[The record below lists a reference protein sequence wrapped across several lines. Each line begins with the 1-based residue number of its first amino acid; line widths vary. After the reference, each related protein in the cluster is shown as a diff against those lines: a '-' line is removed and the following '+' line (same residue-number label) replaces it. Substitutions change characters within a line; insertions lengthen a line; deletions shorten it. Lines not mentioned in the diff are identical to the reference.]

1 MKRLI
6 LFGHGKM
13 GRLIEQLA
21 PSRGFEVVAAL
32 EETSQ
37 IATAPPAD
45 VAIDFSVPTA
55 VLPNVQSAADRKLN
69 LVIGTTGWKEHLPR
83 VEEIAQ
89 SAGIGVV
96 WGANFSIGVNLY
108 LQIVARA
115 AELFRGNGEYEAW
128 AHELHHSQKL
138 DAPSG
143 TMLKIVDEMR
153 AAGYEEKIDVSSTR
167 AGKIPGTHEI
177 GFDSAADTITLTHT
191 ARNRE
196 GFAYGALFAA
206 EWISGKSGFYEFSDI
221 LFKKVNT

>member
-13 GRLIEQLA
+13 GKLVEQLA
-21 PSRGFEVVAAL
+21 PSKGFRVVACL
-32 EETSQ
+32 ENTSE
-37 IATAPPAD
+37 IASAPEAD
-45 VAIDFSVPTA
+45 VAIDFSVPSA
-55 VLPNVQSAADRKLN
+55 VLPNVKAAAERRLN
-69 LVIGTTGWKEHLPR
+69 LVIGTTGWKGQLAE
-83 VEEIAQ
+83 VQ
-89 SAGIGVV
+89 SAADTAGIGVV

-115 AELFRGNGEYEAW
+115 AELFKRNADYEAW
-128 AHELHHSQKL
+128 GHELHHSQKL

-143 TMLKIVDEMR
+143 TMLKIMDEMR
-153 AAGYEEKIDVSSTR
+153 ASGYEAKIDVSSTR

-177 GFDSAADTITLTHT
+177 GFDSSADTITLTHT

-206 EWISGKSGFYEFSDI
+206 EWISGKSGFFEFSDI
-221 LFKKVNT
+221 LFEKVNT